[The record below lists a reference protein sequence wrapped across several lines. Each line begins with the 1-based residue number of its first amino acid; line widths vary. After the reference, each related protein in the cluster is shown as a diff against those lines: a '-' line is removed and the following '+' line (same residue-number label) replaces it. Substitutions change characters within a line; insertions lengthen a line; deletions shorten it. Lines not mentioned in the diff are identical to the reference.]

1 MISLCYGI
9 SEECN
14 RRGRMAF
21 AGAEKAVFTRDKPA
35 LFFPPTTKVSA
46 PVILQRIS
54 MNVVLSQLTASKI
67 ARDSL

>member
-1 MISLCYGI
+1 MI
-9 SEECN
+9 
-14 RRGRMAF
+14 F
-21 AGAEKAVFTRDKPA
+21 TGAEKAVFTRGKPA
-35 LFFPPTTKVSA
+35 LFSPPTAKISA